1 MITPNYDMGFK
12 FIIHQQSFN
21 VVFNQWGAVPDVY
34 HVTLDFE
41 DDSYYL
47 IDENSEIKIN
57 ITTLIWMFRCSCSL
71 PLASTLN

>member
-1 MITPNYDMGFK
+1 M
-12 FIIHQQSFN
+12 SFN

-47 IDENSEIKIN
+47 IDENSIN
-57 ITTLIWMFRCSCSL
+57 R
-71 PLASTLN
+71 STSRL